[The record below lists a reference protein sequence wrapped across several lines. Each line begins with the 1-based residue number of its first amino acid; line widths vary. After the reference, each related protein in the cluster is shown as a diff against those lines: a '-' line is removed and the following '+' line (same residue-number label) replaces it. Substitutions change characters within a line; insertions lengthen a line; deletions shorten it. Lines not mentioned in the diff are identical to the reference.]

1 MWCHLQMWNGVYL
14 CILFHHISSWWCS
27 PSLPFTPPHHKLQ
40 KVTEMKCDEM
50 HAMWCDVRLGDAK
63 ATSARTQFCNNV
75 LTLMIFQSS
84 KIPTTIYVHA
94 QKLKVKRLK
103 TLPSMYWWWWWWVS
117 VFSFPRRRLIQAQI
131 SLCLSVCLESCCFF
145 TLFLR
150 FPRSMWSTQPPP
162 MILSHFLELR
172 EICEAGLWTAFLLSQ
187 KLAKSLLPEEFWRL
201 GWWHDNII
209 QLLSAVRS

>member
-1 MWCHLQMWNGVYL
+1 MSLTNVKCCLPLHTLSSHLLLMM
-14 CILFHHISSWWCS
+14 F
-27 PSLPFTPPHHKLQ
+27 PSLPFTPLHHKLQ
-40 KVTEMKCDEM
+40 KVNEMKCDEM

-63 ATSARTQFCNNV
+63 ATSASTQFCNNV

-103 TLPSMYWWWWWWVS
+103 TLPSMYWWWWWVS
-117 VFSFPRRRLIQAQI
+117 VFSFPGGWWSTDFSLSI
-131 SLCLSVCLESCCFF
+131 SVWSLVVFLPFF
-145 TLFLR
+145 FDSLA
-150 FPRSMWSTQPPP
+150 PMWSTQPPP

>member
-1 MWCHLQMWNGVYL
+1 MWWNG
-14 CILFHHISSWWCS
+14 
-27 PSLPFTPPHHKLQ
+27 
-40 KVTEMKCDEM
+40 M
-50 HAMWCDVRLGDAK
+50 HAMWCDVRLGDVK
-63 ATSARTQFCNNV
+63 ATTARTQFCKNV

-84 KIPTTIYVHA
+84 KIPTTIYVHTH

-103 TLPSMYWWWWWWVS
+103 TLPSMYWWWWWVS
-117 VFSFPRRRLIQAQI
+117 VFSFPGGWFKHRFL
-131 SLCLSVCLESCCFF
+131 SVYLCLEFCCFF
-145 TLFLR
+145 TLFFDSLA
-150 FPRSMWSTQPPP
+150 PMWSTQPPP